1 LKHVEVEKVLQVTDI
16 RKTRVWQEALEEGIE
31 QGREEGR
38 EEGREAVAQR
48 MIADGRP
55 VAEIVRY
62 TGLTA
67 AQVRKLSKKK

>member
-1 LKHVEVEKVLQVTDI
+1 MLQVTDI
-16 RKTRVWQEALEEGIE
+16 RKTRVYQEALEEGIE
-31 QGREEGR
+31 QGR